1 MRGFNPKVF
10 YVAVGSAFPIYR
22 DRFKENVEGV
32 MGIGGW
38 NPDATPQFRQYVA
51 RHVELHKREP
61 DRWGS
66 SLFYAGLQALQ
77 QATEKIGKLDRAAII
92 NELDTGS
99 FNTIVGPLRFKDNI
113 RVGGF
118 FVGQWQDGDFVGV
131 GPAQPGAKAV
141 RFPKPNWRA

>member
-1 MRGFNPKVF
+1 VTAFRYSAADAAGKEQTGVLEADSARAARQLLRGRDLVPLQVEPVLDESAQGGRGFGRRL
-10 YVAVGSAFPIYR
+10 VGLA
-22 DRFKENVEGV
+22 
-32 MGIGGW
+32 
-38 NPDATPQFRQYVA
+38 
-51 RHVELHKREP
+51 
-61 DRWGS
+61 
-66 SLFYAGLQALQ
+66 AGLQVRLQALQ

-99 FNTIVGPLRFKDNI
+99 FNTIVGPLSFMDNI

-131 GPAQPGAKAV
+131 GPAQPGAKAI